1 MKHCLVFASLI
12 SPSKM
17 ILFEKKYQTFDTVF
31 HHQMKHLEVRQ
42 KYSAARRIFNS
53 LLGVSSGDETLHL
66 MFDILHQICRVRERS
81 QQKTWL
87 LLMIQIHQV
96 NRHQA
101 IKFLLVLNVNQQV
114 YLVIDMLRAHNEG
127 HVLRQSSIKWLFFGT
142 VDIQCIYPVIL
153 YTSIPSPQTNV
164 VSLTLKSSFNYK

>member
-1 MKHCLVFASLI
+1 MATIQIQIQRVAIQKVSVKIVCLWRGNCLCI
-12 SPSKM
+12 
-17 ILFEKKYQTFDTVF
+17 
-31 HHQMKHLEVRQ
+31 
-42 KYSAARRIFNS
+42 
-53 LLGVSSGDETLHL
+53 
-66 MFDILHQICRVRERS
+66 HQICRVRERS

-127 HVLRQSSIKWLFFGT
+127 HVLRQSSIKWLFFGIA
-142 VDIQCIYPVIL
+142 DIQCIYPVIL
-153 YTSIPSPQTNV
+153 YTSIPPPKPM
-164 VSLTLKSSFNYK
+164 LYL

>member
-1 MKHCLVFASLI
+1 MVTIQIQIQMVTIQKVSAKIVCLWRGNCLCI
-12 SPSKM
+12 
-17 ILFEKKYQTFDTVF
+17 
-31 HHQMKHLEVRQ
+31 
-42 KYSAARRIFNS
+42 
-53 LLGVSSGDETLHL
+53 
-66 MFDILHQICRVRERS
+66 HQICRVRERS

-142 VDIQCIYPVIL
+142 ADIQCIYRVIL
-153 YTSIPSPQTNV
+153 YTSIPSSQTNV

>member
-1 MKHCLVFASLI
+1 MVTIQIQIQMVTIQKVSAKIVCLW
-12 SPSKM
+12 
-17 ILFEKKYQTFDTVF
+17 
-31 HHQMKHLEVRQ
+31 
-42 KYSAARRIFNS
+42 RRNCLCI
-53 LLGVSSGDETLHL
+53 
-66 MFDILHQICRVRERS
+66 HQICRVRERS

-142 VDIQCIYPVIL
+142 ADIQCIYPVIL

>member
-1 MKHCLVFASLI
+1 MVTIQIQIQMVTIQKVSAKIVCLWRGNCLCI
-12 SPSKM
+12 
-17 ILFEKKYQTFDTVF
+17 
-31 HHQMKHLEVRQ
+31 
-42 KYSAARRIFNS
+42 
-53 LLGVSSGDETLHL
+53 
-66 MFDILHQICRVRERS
+66 HQICRVRERS

-142 VDIQCIYPVIL
+142 ADIQCIYPVIL
-153 YTSIPSPQTNV
+153 YTSVPSPQTNV

>member
-1 MKHCLVFASLI
+1 MVTIQIQIQMVTIQKVSAKIVCLWRGNCLCI
-12 SPSKM
+12 
-17 ILFEKKYQTFDTVF
+17 
-31 HHQMKHLEVRQ
+31 
-42 KYSAARRIFNS
+42 
-53 LLGVSSGDETLHL
+53 
-66 MFDILHQICRVRERS
+66 HQICRVRERS

-142 VDIQCIYPVIL
+142 ADIQCIYPVIL

>member
-1 MKHCLVFASLI
+1 MVTIQIQIQMVTIQKVSAKIVCLWRGNCLCI
-12 SPSKM
+12 
-17 ILFEKKYQTFDTVF
+17 
-31 HHQMKHLEVRQ
+31 
-42 KYSAARRIFNS
+42 
-53 LLGVSSGDETLHL
+53 
-66 MFDILHQICRVRERS
+66 HQICRVRERS

-114 YLVIDMLRAHNEG
+114 YLVIDMLRAHNGG

-142 VDIQCIYPVIL
+142 ADIQCIYPVIL

>member
-1 MKHCLVFASLI
+1 MATIQIQIQMVTIQKVSAKIVCLWRGNCLCI
-12 SPSKM
+12 
-17 ILFEKKYQTFDTVF
+17 
-31 HHQMKHLEVRQ
+31 
-42 KYSAARRIFNS
+42 
-53 LLGVSSGDETLHL
+53 
-66 MFDILHQICRVRERS
+66 HQICRVRERS

-142 VDIQCIYPVIL
+142 ADIQCIYPVIL
-153 YTSIPSPQTNV
+153 YTSIPSSQTNV

>member
-1 MKHCLVFASLI
+1 MATIQIQIQRVAIQKVSVKIVCLWRGNCLCI
-12 SPSKM
+12 
-17 ILFEKKYQTFDTVF
+17 
-31 HHQMKHLEVRQ
+31 
-42 KYSAARRIFNS
+42 
-53 LLGVSSGDETLHL
+53 
-66 MFDILHQICRVRERS
+66 HQICRVRERS

-142 VDIQCIYPVIL
+142 ADIQCIYPVIL

>member
-1 MKHCLVFASLI
+1 MATIQIQIQMVTIQKVSGKIVCLWRGNCLCI
-12 SPSKM
+12 
-17 ILFEKKYQTFDTVF
+17 
-31 HHQMKHLEVRQ
+31 
-42 KYSAARRIFNS
+42 
-53 LLGVSSGDETLHL
+53 
-66 MFDILHQICRVRERS
+66 HQICRVRERS

-127 HVLRQSSIKWLFFGT
+127 HVLRQSSIQWLFFGIA
-142 VDIQCIYPVIL
+142 DIQCIYPVIL

>member
-1 MKHCLVFASLI
+1 MVTIQIQIQMVTIQKVSAKIVCLWRGNCLCI
-12 SPSKM
+12 
-17 ILFEKKYQTFDTVF
+17 
-31 HHQMKHLEVRQ
+31 
-42 KYSAARRIFNS
+42 
-53 LLGVSSGDETLHL
+53 
-66 MFDILHQICRVRERS
+66 HQICRVRERS

-127 HVLRQSSIKWLFFGT
+127 HLLRQSSIKWLFFGIA
-142 VDIQCIYPVIL
+142 DIQCIYPVIL
-153 YTSIPSPQTNV
+153 CTSIPSPQSNV
-164 VSLTLKSSFNYK
+164 VSLTLKSSFNYKKH

>member
-1 MKHCLVFASLI
+1 MATIQIQIQMVTIRKVSAKIVCLWRGNCLCI
-12 SPSKM
+12 
-17 ILFEKKYQTFDTVF
+17 
-31 HHQMKHLEVRQ
+31 
-42 KYSAARRIFNS
+42 
-53 LLGVSSGDETLHL
+53 
-66 MFDILHQICRVRERS
+66 HQICRVRERS

-142 VDIQCIYPVIL
+142 ADIQCIYPVIL

>member
-1 MKHCLVFASLI
+1 MVTIQIQIQMVTIQKVSAKIVCLWRGNCLCI
-12 SPSKM
+12 
-17 ILFEKKYQTFDTVF
+17 
-31 HHQMKHLEVRQ
+31 
-42 KYSAARRIFNS
+42 
-53 LLGVSSGDETLHL
+53 
-66 MFDILHQICRVRERS
+66 HQICRVRERS

-127 HVLRQSSIKWLFFGT
+127 HVLRQSSIKWLFFDT
-142 VDIQCIYPVIL
+142 ADIQCIYPVIL

>member
-1 MKHCLVFASLI
+1 MVTIQIQIQMVTIQKVSAKIVCLWRENCLCI
-12 SPSKM
+12 
-17 ILFEKKYQTFDTVF
+17 
-31 HHQMKHLEVRQ
+31 
-42 KYSAARRIFNS
+42 
-53 LLGVSSGDETLHL
+53 
-66 MFDILHQICRVRERS
+66 HQICRVRERS

-142 VDIQCIYPVIL
+142 ADIQCIYPVIL